1 MPTVISSKSPGFI
14 KRRPRCLNLYAAK
27 ASQAQRKRE
36 AISDDCIPALV
47 CVDVLPNECPASSPS
62 LLVTDLYS
70 VSATVQIIFKQ
81 RFFKERP
88 LLDFVHECT
97 TNIPHL
103 CYSSRPWS
111 SPWQPLQIYPG
122 SGSISGHEE
131 PCLVSWSA
139 ISIPSIPMSPDIHI
153 SWMLFCSASVI
164 RDGWQF
170 QSSLESRR

>member
-62 LLVTDLYS
+62 LLVTDFYS

-81 RFFKERP
+81 RFFLKTFARFCP
-88 LLDFVHECT
+88 RMYYQ
-97 TNIPHL
+97 
-103 CYSSRPWS
+103 YSSF
-111 SPWQPLQIYPG
+111 
-122 SGSISGHEE
+122 
-131 PCLVSWSA
+131 
-139 ISIPSIPMSPDIHI
+139 
-153 SWMLFCSASVI
+153 MLFVQALI
-164 RDGWQF
+164 I
-170 QSSLESRR
+170 SLAAFADLPRLRFYKWT